1 MAGRRFRRQRIAVVL
16 LWRALAVAVVRMVAP
31 DGTMRV
37 VESGE
42 TLLAPARVAYAP
54 ASGWLY
60 VTDAADDKL
69 VALNVPGL
77 RPRPRPTA
85 LLGGAR

>member
-1 MAGRRFRRQRIAVVL
+1 
-16 LWRALAVAVVRMVAP
+16 MVGP
-31 DGTMRV
+31 DGVMHTLD
-37 VESGE
+37 SGE

-77 RPRPRPTA
+77 RPA
-85 LLGGAR
+85 GAP